1 MASPIVSGSVA
12 VGPPAPALSSRRWL
26 ALAVITLIYSC
37 NFLDRTVVSL
47 VAEPLRAEFGLTDSA
62 LGLLTGLAFGLTYA
76 LTGLPMGWLVDRV
89 NRRHMLGWVVLL
101 WSSATAAAGFAN
113 SFSMLLLCRMG
124 VGATESGGAPASMSL
139 ISDYFPPH
147 ERVTAMGVYYLGN
160 TIGGLMC
167 LGLGA
172 YVAQHYGWR
181 AAFWVAG
188 VPGAVL
194 ALLAWTML
202 PEPVRGG
209 LDAPHM
215 GRAAAPAAPR
225 PVREALRFLWREP
238 SLRWLYLATGMASAA
253 AAALGVWLP
262 PFLMR
267 EHGLSIGSASAAL
280 AAGSGLCGAIGAL
293 AGGRLADTLARHR
306 PQPRYQLAITT
317 LLLSLPCAWGAT
329 HVPHAGAAIALACIT
344 FLLLFSTIP
353 IGMGIMLTLA
363 PPDIR
368 GFNGAVMQVV
378 TNLLAYGIGPMGTG
392 WLSDRLGAG
401 QLGTALGITLCA
413 TAALGG
419 LTFYAAQPARERMA
433 PPG

>member
-1 MASPIVSGSVA
+1 MASSMASRSTA
-12 VGPPAPALSSRRWL
+12 VGPPPTLSPRRWL

-37 NFLDRTVVSL
+37 NFMDRAVVSL
-47 VAEPLRAEFGLTDSA
+47 VAEPLRAEFGLTDSE
-62 LGLLTGLAFGLTYA
+62 LGLLTGLAFGLTFA

-89 NRRHMLGWVVLL
+89 NRRAMLGWVVLL

-139 ISDYFPPH
+139 ISDYFPPQ

-160 TIGGLMC
+160 MIGGLMC

-172 YVAQHYGWR
+172 YVAQHHGWR

-194 ALLAWTML
+194 ALVAWTTL
-202 PEPVRGG
+202 REPVRGG
-209 LDAPHM
+209 LDAQDPS
-215 GRAAAPAAPR
+215 RAGAAPPSPR
-225 PVREALRFLWREP
+225 PLRDALRFLWREP
-238 SLRWLYLATGMASAA
+238 SLRWLYLATGMVSAA
-253 AAALGVWLP
+253 AAALGAWLP
-262 PFLMR
+262 PLLMR
-267 EHGLSIGSASAAL
+267 EHGLSVGSASAAL
-280 AAGSGLCGAIGAL
+280 AAGSGLCGALGAL
-293 AGGRLADTLARHR
+293 AGGRLADVLARHR
-306 PQPRYQLAITT
+306 PQPRYQLAIAM
-317 LLLSLPCAWGAT
+317 LLLTLPCAWGAT
-329 HVPHAGAAIALACIT
+329 HVAHTGVAIALACIT

-353 IGMGIMLTLA
+353 IGMGIMLMVA

-392 WLSDRLGAG
+392 LLSDRLGTG
-401 QLGTALGITLCA
+401 RLGHALGITVCT
-413 TAALGG
+413 TAALGV
-419 LTFYAAQPARERMA
+419 LTFYAAQPSPERKARPA
-433 PPG
+433 

>member
-1 MASPIVSGSVA
+1 MASQTTP
-12 VGPPAPALSSRRWL
+12 VGPPPALSSRRWL

-47 VAEPLRAEFGLTDSA
+47 VAEPLRAEFGLTDSE
-62 LGLLTGLAFGLTYA
+62 LGLLTGLAFGLTFA
-76 LTGLPMGWLVDRV
+76 VTGLPMGWLVDRV
-89 NRRHMLGWVVLL
+89 NRRHMLSCVVLL
-101 WSSATAAAGFAN
+101 WSSATAAAGFAS

-124 VGATESGGAPASMSL
+124 VGATESGGAPTSMSL
-139 ISDYFPPH
+139 ISDYFPPQ

-172 YVAQHYGWR
+172 YVAQHHGWR

-194 ALLAWTML
+194 ALVAWMTL

-209 LDAPHM
+209 LDAHDTAGGATVGPL
-215 GRAAAPAAPR
+215 APR

-238 SLRWLYLATGMASAA
+238 SLRWLYLATGMVSAA

-267 EHGLSIGSASAAL
+267 EHGLSVGSASAAL
-280 AAGSGLCGAIGAL
+280 AAGSGLCGALGAL
-293 AGGRLADTLARHR
+293 GGGRLADVLARRR
-306 PQPRYQLAITT
+306 PQSRYELAIAM
-317 LLLSLPCAWGAT
+317 LLLALPCAWGAT
-329 HVPHAGAAIALACIT
+329 HVAHTGTAIALTCVT

-353 IGMGIMLTLA
+353 IGMGIMLMLA

-392 WLSDRLGAG
+392 LLSDRLGTG
-401 QLGTALGITLCA
+401 QLGHALGITVCA
-413 TAALGG
+413 TAALGV
-419 LTFYAAQPARERMA
+419 LTFRAAQPLPERRARPA
-433 PPG
+433 